1 MEAFILGNPFTR
13 GFISAVPQKLA
24 SLLYSNVDVWEGSSC
39 FLAELLCSGEG
50 LGGEVSAFSI

>member
-1 MEAFILGNPFTR
+1 MEAFLLGNPFTR
-13 GFISAVPQKLA
+13 GFVSQTLA
-24 SLLYSNVDVWEGSSC
+24 SLLYSNVGVWDGSSC